1 MQHRINYS
9 DDRRELKTIL
19 VSFSGTGDFAN
30 SSTAES
36 ETSKKS
42 DDKGNESVNA
52 KLVSASNESTE
63 TSANTSNNATQEASN
78 ANETSQE
85 NSFFRIWRE
94 GSRVQS
100 GQSKFLAMSFLQKIL
115 KLNY

>member
-1 MQHRINYS
+1 MQHRINFF
-9 DDRRELKTIL
+9 DDCRKSKIIL

-52 KLVSASNESTE
+52 KLVSASNESAD
-63 TSANTSNNATQEASN
+63 TSANTSTNVTQDVSNN

-85 NSFFRIWRE
+85 NSIYRKKLADF
-94 GSRVQS
+94 GSRFWIV
-100 GQSKFLAMSFLQKIL
+100 SF
-115 KLNY
+115 